1 MLRIVLNLV
10 LFAFSLLFIPSYA
23 NGDISLTVNIISHS
37 LQNGA
42 GKQVDVSVLKRELE
56 KLGHQVHLFDYYK
69 VNKITPAD
77 INLFLAQFKSDWF
90 SQAKLNWFIPNAECC
105 DATPEDLWKF
115 DLVLCKTEESLR
127 IFRPFSREVYYLGF
141 TSLDRARPFVAK
153 NFSKHL
159 HIAGK
164 SRMKGTE
171 QVLKAWKTHSELP
184 HLILIKHKR
193 RTHSLTI
200 PPKNV
205 KLVNKRISNRS
216 LLNLQNQCGVHLCPS
231 KTEGF
236 GHYIMEA
243 MSAEAVVITTDA
255 PPMNEFIKD
264 PRCLVKYKSSG
275 QWKYATT
282 YVINEKELAYK
293 VKALQQ
299 LSHEE
304 LQAIGR
310 QNREEYLRR
319 KAEFAQNF
327 ERLINRAVD
336 DLYGSN

>member
-1 MLRIVLNLV
+1 
-10 LFAFSLLFIPSYA
+10 
-23 NGDISLTVNIISHS
+23 
-37 LQNGA
+37 
-42 GKQVDVSVLKRELE
+42 
-56 KLGHQVHLFDYYK
+56 
-69 VNKITPAD
+69 
-77 INLFLAQFKSDWF
+77 
-90 SQAKLNWFIPNAECC
+90 
-105 DATPEDLWKF
+105 
-115 DLVLCKTEESLR
+115 
-127 IFRPFSREVYYLGF
+127 
-141 TSLDRARPFVAK
+141 
-153 NFSKHL
+153 
-159 HIAGK
+159 
-164 SRMKGTE
+164 
-171 QVLKAWKTHSELP
+171 
-184 HLILIKHKR
+184 
-193 RTHSLTI
+193 
-200 PPKNV
+200 
-205 KLVNKRISNRS
+205 VNKRISNRS